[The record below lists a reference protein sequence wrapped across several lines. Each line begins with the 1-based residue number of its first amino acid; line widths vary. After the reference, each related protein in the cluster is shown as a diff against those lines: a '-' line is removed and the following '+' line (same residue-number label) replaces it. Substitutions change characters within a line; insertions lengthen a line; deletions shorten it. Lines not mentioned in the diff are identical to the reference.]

1 MKNEDKK
8 NKESKLEKKGIFRAL
23 PQREDNY
30 LDHQRQL
37 IYAIYVRM
45 VSMAI
50 LSNLLGISGA
60 FDPFFTITNSVFLVM
75 ILMVAGAYL
84 ARKISVTKTIAFSAI
99 ILHTFISIDI
109 WYSAFVPMLKDNTMV
124 ILINMLILT
133 VNMIFSLATY
143 QIRLTQM
150 LNTISV
156 VTYVVCVIVTGDE
169 SLRNYSIMM
178 LILLAF
184 IYFISF
190 RIAKNGE
197 HLVNVNKTLQK
208 DEAELL
214 QVLRI
219 NKKQIKAYVALAKEQ
234 RDVNET
240 TNLFYLLGDV
250 SQRNVVDNVMRYVKD
265 QELRKHHMENIFPEL
280 SPSELEICQ
289 LILKDKKLSE
299 ICILLDKT
307 ESNITTQR
315 ANIRKKLGMKPTQN
329 LQEILEE
336 RIKACEENDGKVV
349 E

>member
-1 MKNEDKK
+1 MTG
-8 NKESKLEKKGIFRAL
+8 EKKKHNEKSSGFAIKNIFCSL
-23 PQREDNY
+23 LKREDNY

-37 IYAIYVRM
+37 IYAIYVVM

-50 LSNLLGISGA
+50 LSNILGISGA
-60 FDPFFTITNSVFLVM
+60 FDPFFTATNCVFLTM
-75 ILMVAGAYL
+75 ILVVAGIYL
-84 ARKISVTKTIAFSAI
+84 AHKISITKTIAFSAI

-156 VTYVVCVIVTGDE
+156 VTYVVCVVVTGDE
-169 SLRNYSIMM
+169 SLRNYFIMM
-178 LILLAF
+178 LIILAF

-197 HLVNVNKTLQK
+197 HLVNVNKALRK
-208 DEAELL
+208 EEAELL

-219 NKKQIKAYVALAKEQ
+219 NKKQIRAYVALAREQ

-240 TNLFYLLGDV
+240 TNLFHLLGDV

-265 QELRKHHMENIFPEL
+265 QELRKHRIENIFPEL

-315 ANIRKKLGMKPTQN
+315 ANIRKKLGMLPSQN

-336 RIKACEENDGKVV
+336 RIKASDEKKK
-349 E
+349 